1 MFDYVCPISLLVNF
15 LLCSIFDRSNS
26 PLDEFGVKSGT
37 FISEHRNVHHVR
49 SRSCPAIACFLALML
64 NLERLSA
71 NSVQSTELD
80 ASLCKY
86 RRVIVVIIP
95 VVSHE
100 SYDHLPCN
108 KIA

>member
-1 MFDYVCPISLLVNF
+1 MLNV
-15 LLCSIFDRSNS
+15 LLCSIFDRCKS

-37 FISEHRNVHHVR
+37 FISENRNVHHVR

-71 NSVQSTELD
+71 NSVQFTELD
-80 ASLCKY
+80 ASFRKY

-100 SYDHLPCN
+100 SYDHLPYN